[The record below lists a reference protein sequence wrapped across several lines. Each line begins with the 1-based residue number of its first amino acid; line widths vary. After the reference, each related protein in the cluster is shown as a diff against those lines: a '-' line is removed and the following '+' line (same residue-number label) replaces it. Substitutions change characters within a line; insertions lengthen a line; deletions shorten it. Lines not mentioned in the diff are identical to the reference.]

1 MRVQTHYPA
10 RRGRASK
17 RNGHRATA
25 GRIAAQPTPQ
35 KGRNALEMF
44 SDRLDDRADYEQIIR
59 DFVSVHD
66 AIVAADEY
74 DS

>member
-1 MRVQTHYPA
+1 
-10 RRGRASK
+10 
-17 RNGHRATA
+17 
-25 GRIAAQPTPQ
+25 
-35 KGRNALEMF
+35 MF

-66 AIVAADEY
+66 AVVAADDY

>member
-1 MRVQTHYPA
+1 MAA
-10 RRGRASK
+10 RTVRGK
-17 RNGHRATA
+17 G
-25 GRIAAQPTPQ
+25 PQ
-35 KGRNALEMF
+35 AFDMF

-59 DFVSVHD
+59 DFESVHD

>member
-1 MRVQTHYPA
+1 MRVQTHQPS
-10 RRGRASK
+10 GRSRPSK
-17 RNGHRATA
+17 RNTHRAL
-25 GRIAAQPTPQ
+25 GRTAAQSAREKQPH
-35 KGRNALEMF
+35 AFEAF
-44 SDRLDDRADYEQIIR
+44 SDRLDDGADYEQIIR